1 MLLSIKIYI
10 NQQYQNEVLVDFVKP
25 FFEKLILNLVHSK
38 FYFKRVLD
46 VNSHH
51 IHIYF
56 TSKNNIAQLKDRFK
70 KEWKIFLNENL
81 KLLET
86 IDNSIDSIFLK
97 YPNGH
102 LIINIEPIQ
111 DGFLIDDSI
120 SNVSHTNLK
129 ILRFLRTNNE
139 SEESI
144 IKAFE
149 VLLYTLGGYSPV
161 KMAEIA
167 NLLSKL
173 LGFSKENLDFLN
185 STVEEIIFE
194 NGSSLNISFN
204 KNFEELCGFYNFN
217 TYPSEISEWKYS
229 YGLLYRNTLSGAN
242 DYSFAFNQFKNQLG
256 LSDSETYCYLYLIGK
271 FQ

>member
-1 MLLSIKIYI
+1 MVLSLKIYI

-25 FFEKLILNLVHSK
+25 FFEKLILKQAHVK
-38 FYFKRVLD
+38 FYFRRVLD
-46 VNSHH
+46 INSHH

-56 TSKNNIAQLKDRFK
+56 TSKNNISQLKNKFK
-70 KEWKIFLNENL
+70 REWKIFLNENL

-102 LIINIEPIQ
+102 LLINIEPIQ
-111 DGFLIDDSI
+111 DGFLIDDSMT
-120 SNVSHTNLK
+120 NVSCTNLK
-129 ILRFLRTNNE
+129 ILRTNNE

-144 IKAFE
+144 INAFE
-149 VLLYTLGGYSPV
+149 VLLFCLGGYSQV
-161 KMAEIA
+161 KIIEIA
-167 NLLSKL
+167 NLLSNL
-173 LGFSKENLDFLN
+173 LEFSRENLDFLN

-204 KNFEELCGFYNFN
+204 KNFEELCGFYNLD

-229 YGLLYRNTLSGAN
+229 YGLLSRNSLSGVN
-242 DYSFAFNQFKNQLG
+242 DYSVAFNQFKNQLG